1 VSWEEVSR
9 QIGEAVEMDRRDF
22 LRKMSSAAALVG
34 SVSVLEENGG
44 IALSQSSHSI
54 GMPAT
59 SQLESL
65 RAQFPVLGQRVNGH
79 PLVYLDSAATTQ
91 RPRAV
96 IDVLANFYVR
106 DNANPAKS
114 LHMLARR
121 SATLYENARS
131 TVARF
136 LNARGPEEVVWTRGT
151 TEALNLVASSWGGA
165 NLHAG
170 DEVVLTVS
178 EHYSALVPW
187 QIAARRANA
196 RVRILDV
203 EDDGRLRLDQLDT
216 LLSERTKLVAFPHV
230 SNVLGLINPVKEIC
244 DRAHRA
250 GALVVVDGAQSIP
263 HFPVD
268 VQQLGCDFFAFS
280 AHKMLGPMG
289 TGVLWG
295 RREIL
300 ESMPPY
306 QAGSN
311 MAHDVDLESK
321 STHFAEGAWKFEAG
335 TPNVPGPVGLAAAIE
350 FLESLGRKDL
360 WLREQELTRHALSA
374 FKEVK
379 GLRILG
385 PTGPNNRISVFS
397 FVIEK
402 RDALDIVKALDTLGI
417 AVRGGD
423 LAALP
428 LLKRMGASGAVRASC
443 YTYTTAEEVDLL
455 LAALQKERR
464 GLS

>member
-1 VSWEEVSR
+1 M
-9 QIGEAVEMDRRDF
+9 QMDRRDF
-22 LRKMSSAAALVG
+22 LRKMSSAAALAG
-34 SVSVLEENGG
+34 SASVLEQNGG

-96 IDVLANFYVR
+96 IDAIGNFYLH
-106 DNANPAKS
+106 DNANPGKS
-114 LHMLARR
+114 LHTLARR
-121 SATLYENARS
+121 SSALYEKARG

-136 LNARGPEEVVWTRGT
+136 LNASGPEEIVLTRGT
-151 TEALNLVASSWGGA
+151 TEAINLVASSWGGA
-165 NLHAG
+165 NLRNG
-170 DEVVLTVS
+170 DEIVLTVS
-178 EHYSALVPW
+178 EHSSSLVPW
-187 QIAARRANA
+187 QIAAQRANA

-250 GALVVVDGAQSIP
+250 GALVVVDGAQSAP
-263 HFPVD
+263 HFSVD
-268 VQQLGCDFFAFS
+268 VQELGCDFFAFS
-280 AHKMLGPMG
+280 AHKMFGPMG
-289 TGVLWG
+289 TGVLWA

-311 MAHDVDLESK
+311 MAHEVDLESRL
-321 STHFAEGAWKFEAG
+321 THFAKSAWKFEAG
-335 TPNVPGPVGLAAAIE
+335 TPNAPGAVGLAAAIE

-360 WLREQELTRHALSA
+360 WTREQELTRHALSG
-374 FKEVK
+374 FREVK

-385 PTGPNNRISVFS
+385 PTQPNNRIAVFS

-402 RDALDIVKALDTLGI
+402 RDALDIVKALDAMGI

-423 LAALP
+423 LASLP
-428 LLKRMGASGAVRASC
+428 ILKRMGVTEAVRASC
-443 YTYTTAEEVDLL
+443 YAYTAAEEIDLL
-455 LAALQKERR
+455 VAALQKERR